1 MRIDKFLA
9 DCGVGSRKDVKTIIK
24 NGRVSVNG
32 VKAKSASEHVNEND
46 TVMLDGER
54 LEYRRYIYLMLN
66 KPNGVI
72 SATYDGRHKTV
83 LDLVPEELAHY
94 ELFPVGR
101 LDIDTTGLLLLTNDG
116 ELAHRLTS
124 PKHHADKTYEATVS
138 GEVDNADIDAFYN
151 GITLDDGY
159 ICKSADLKIISA
171 GETSEIELTIREG
184 KFHQVKR
191 MFEARGKKVLRLK
204 RLSMGGVRLDEALA
218 EGDMRML
225 NRDEIE
231 ILIKN

>member
-9 DCGVGSRKDVKTIIK
+9 DCGAGSRKDVKALIK
-24 NGRVSVNG
+24 NGRVSVNDTK
-32 VKAKSASEHVNEND
+32 VKSSSEHVSETDNV
-46 TVMLDGER
+46 TLDGKL

-66 KPNGVI
+66 KPSGVI
-72 SATYDGRHKTV
+72 SATYDGRHTTV
-83 LDLVPEELAHY
+83 LEFVPEELAHY

-124 PKHHADKTYEATVS
+124 PKHHADKTYSATVS
-138 GEVDNADIDAFYN
+138 GEVDSADIEAFYN

-171 GETSEIELTIREG
+171 GATSEIELTIREG

-204 RLSMGGVRLDEALA
+204 RLSMGGVCLDETLA
-218 EGDMRML
+218 EGDVRML
-225 NRDEIE
+225 TQNEID
-231 ILIKN
+231 ILSKN

>member
-9 DCGVGSRKDVKTIIK
+9 DCGAGSRKDVKNFIK

-32 VKAKSASEHVNEND
+32 KVARDSSMHVSETDE
-46 TVMLDGER
+46 VMLDGTVLDYMR
-54 LEYRRYIYLMLN
+54 FVYLMLN
-66 KPNGVI
+66 KPDGVI
-72 SATYDGRHKTV
+72 SATYDGRHTTV
-83 LDLVPEELAHY
+83 IDLVPEEFAHY
-94 ELFPVGR
+94 DLFPVGR

-116 ELAHRLTS
+116 ALAHRLTS
-124 PKHHADKTYEATVS
+124 PKHHADKIYSATIDSV
-138 GEVDNADIDAFYN
+138 VDDADVKAFCD

-159 ICKSADLKIISA
+159 VCKSADLRVISA

-204 RLSMGGVRLDEALA
+204 RLCMGGVWLDENLP
-218 EGDMRML
+218 EGQMRL
-225 NRDEIE
+225 LDKEEIE
-231 ILIKN
+231 VLKGN